1 MSNPEKTCT
10 ISFIHAS
17 MHHNLNMKKF
27 KLLALIGLILASSC
41 TSYKQV
47 PYLQNSREI
56 DTTIVTELYDARIQ
70 PKDMLTIT
78 VSSENQEAAIP
89 FNLTVA
95 TTGSLNSRSTYSQP
109 VLQTYL
115 VDNNG
120 YIEFPTIG
128 QLHISGL
135 TKTETESLITSKI
148 KSHFSS
154 DPIVNVRFTNYKIS
168 VLGEVARPNTYTI
181 SNEKVNLF
189 EALAM
194 AGDLTIYGKRDGIK
208 LIREEMDGTK
218 KIIPINLNDANLI
231 YSPYYYLRQN
241 DVIYVEPNKA
251 KAQNSEIGSMTSMF
265 FSATSIMISIANLLF
280 NILN

>member
-1 MSNPEKTCT
+1 
-10 ISFIHAS
+10 
-17 MHHNLNMKKF
+17 MKKF

-78 VSSENQEAAIP
+78 VSSENHEAAIP

-95 TTGSLNSRSTYSQP
+95 TTASANTRSTYSQP

-115 VDNNG
+115 VDNDG

-128 QLHISGL
+128 QIHISGL
-135 TKTETESLITSKI
+135 TKTETESLIKSKI

>member
-1 MSNPEKTCT
+1 
-10 ISFIHAS
+10 
-17 MHHNLNMKKF
+17 MKKF

-78 VSSENQEAAIP
+78 VSSENHEAAIP

-95 TTGSLNSRSTYSQP
+95 TTASANSRSTYSQP

-135 TKTETESLITSKI
+135 TKTETESLIKSKI

>member
-1 MSNPEKTCT
+1 
-10 ISFIHAS
+10 
-17 MHHNLNMKKF
+17 MKRL
-27 KLLALIGLILASSC
+27 KLLPLIGLFIASSC

-47 PYLQNSREI
+47 PYLQNSAEI

-70 PKDMLTIT
+70 PKDVLTIT
-78 VSSENQEAAIP
+78 VSSENYEAAIP

-95 TTGSLNSRSTYSQP
+95 TSSAASRSTYSQP

-120 YIEFPTIG
+120 YIEFPTVG
-128 QLHISGL
+128 QLQIGGL
-135 TKTETESLITSKI
+135 TKTEAETLIKSKI
-148 KSHFSS
+148 RSHFSS

-194 AGDLTIYGKRDGIK
+194 AGDLTIYGRRDGIK
-208 LIREEMDGTK
+208 LIREENDGTK
-218 KIIPINLNDANLI
+218 KIVPINLNDAELI

-251 KAQNSEIGSMTSMF
+251 KAQNSEVGSMTSLF
-265 FSATSIMISIANLLF
+265 FSATSIMISMANLLF

>member
-1 MSNPEKTCT
+1 
-10 ISFIHAS
+10 
-17 MHHNLNMKKF
+17 MKNS
-27 KLLALIGLILASSC
+27 KLFLLIGLLTAASC

-47 PYLQNSREI
+47 PYLQNSAEI

-78 VSSENQEAAIP
+78 VSSENYEAAIP

-95 TTGSLNSRSTYSQP
+95 TSSATSRSTYSQP

-115 VDNNG
+115 VDNDG

-128 QLHISGL
+128 QLQIGGL
-135 TKTETESLITSKI
+135 TKNEAEALIKSKI

-194 AGDLTIYGKRDGIK
+194 AGDLTIYGRRDGIK
-208 LIREEMDGTK
+208 LIREENDGTK
-218 KIIPINLNDANLI
+218 KIVPINLNDATLI

-251 KAQNSEIGSMTSMF
+251 KAQNSEVGSMTSLF

>member
-1 MSNPEKTCT
+1 
-10 ISFIHAS
+10 
-17 MHHNLNMKKF
+17 MKKF

-78 VSSENQEAAIP
+78 VSSENHEAAIP

-95 TTGSLNSRSTYSQP
+95 TTASANTRSTYSQP

-135 TKTETESLITSKI
+135 TKTETESLIKSKI

>member
-1 MSNPEKTCT
+1 
-10 ISFIHAS
+10 
-17 MHHNLNMKKF
+17 MKKF
-27 KLLALIGLILASSC
+27 KLLALIGLILATSC

-78 VSSENQEAAIP
+78 VSSENHEAAIP

-95 TTGSLNSRSTYSQP
+95 TTGSPNSRSTYSQP

-135 TKTETESLITSKI
+135 TKTETESLIKSKI

>member
-1 MSNPEKTCT
+1 
-10 ISFIHAS
+10 
-17 MHHNLNMKKF
+17 MKKF
-27 KLLALIGLILASSC
+27 KLLALIGLILVSSC

-78 VSSENQEAAIP
+78 VSSENHEAAIP

-95 TTGSLNSRSTYSQP
+95 TTASANTRSTYSQP

-115 VDNNG
+115 VDNDG

-135 TKTETESLITSKI
+135 TKTETESLIKSKI

-194 AGDLTIYGKRDGIK
+194 AGDLTIDGNRDIT
-208 LIREEMDGTK
+208 LIREKNGQREVARLDLRDK
-218 KIIPINLNDANLI
+218 DIIN
-231 YSPYYYLRQN
+231 SPYYYLQQN
-241 DVIYVEPNKA
+241 DVIYVTP
-251 KAQNSEIGSMTSMF
+251 SERKINTRSEEMQTLGFAMSGVGLL
-265 FSATSIMISIANLLF
+265 AAIIALCSI
-280 NILN
+280 

>member
-1 MSNPEKTCT
+1 
-10 ISFIHAS
+10 
-17 MHHNLNMKKF
+17 MKKF

-78 VSSENQEAAIP
+78 VSSENHEAAIP

-95 TTGSLNSRSTYSQP
+95 TTASANSRSTYSQP

-115 VDNNG
+115 VDNDG

-135 TKTETESLITSKI
+135 TKTETESLIKSKI